1 MGSKSGSSG
10 GGGSNNNS
18 PKQPRKQLQD
28 KPIYTD
34 AIIRGDAGARS
45 YVATENKISEIT
57 KKQVNNPNRFKGSE
71 DSRSITATVG
81 LKPGNFVT
89 DSKGRPITDSK
100 GNRVLTSK
108 GRAEKNAA
116 MKRIPLS
123 ASQVESQSK
132 VANIITLP
140 LMLLPG
146 GGLIRA
152 GVRSNFKN
160 ATTKGGNRV
169 MTYGQGNL
177 LTQDE
182 ANYIASQQETV
193 KQNRP
198 VTVDLSK
205 RNRKGNLLTQMFGEA
220 FGAGGSL

>member
-1 MGSKSGSSG
+1 MGRSSGSSG

-57 KKQVNNPNRFKGSE
+57 KKQVNNPNRMQGSQ
-71 DSRSITATVG
+71 DSQAILRTVG
-81 LKPGNFVT
+81 MKPGNYVT
-89 DSKGRPITDSK
+89 DRKGNAIRDSK
-100 GNRVLTSK
+100 GNPVLTSK
-108 GRAEKNAA
+108 GRKEKDAA
-116 MKRIPLS
+116 MRRIPLS
-123 ASQVESQSK
+123 AAQVESQRKIS
-132 VANIITLP
+132 NIITLP
-140 LMLLPG
+140 LMLVPG

-152 GVRSNFKN
+152 GVRSNFRN
-160 ATTKGGNRV
+160 ATTKGGNKV
-169 MTYGQGNL
+169 MTYGKGNL

-205 RNRKGNLLTQMFGEA
+205 RKRKGNLLTRIVGEA
-220 FGAGGSL
+220 FGVGGSL